1 MTTTGSGTETVQ
13 TLVSAQLPLDLEQTV
28 RREAPALLAYLS
40 RRTANPADAA
50 DLLGDVLVVIWRRTD
65 AMPPDAAGARMWMF
79 GIARKV
85 LAGGYRSARRRQALT
100 DRLRE
105 ELLSEPDTADLN
117 GSKTIDVEGSMRER
131 LTLALD
137 QLKPSEREIV
147 RLIHWD
153 GFTLSE
159 AAQHLRL
166 RLSTTRSR
174 YYRARDRLKQLLDS
188 PEVQRRRVP

>member
-1 MTTTGSGTETVQ
+1 
-13 TLVSAQLPLDLEQTV
+13 VSAQFPLDLEQTV
-28 RREAPALLAYLS
+28 RREAPALLAYLG
-40 RRTANPADAA
+40 RRTADPADAA
-50 DLLGDVLVVIWRRTD
+50 DLLGDVLVVIWRRID
-65 AMPPDAAGARMWMF
+65 AMPPDVAAARMWMF

-100 DRLRE
+100 DRLRQ
-105 ELLSEPDTADLN
+105 ELSSQPDTADLN
-117 GSKTIDVEGSMRER
+117 GSKTINVEDPRLER

-159 AAQHLRL
+159 AAHHLHL

-174 YYRARDRLKQLLDS
+174 YYRARDRLKQLLEQ
-188 PEVQRRRVP
+188 P

>member
-13 TLVSAQLPLDLEQTV
+13 TPVIAQLPLDLEQTV

-40 RRTANPADAA
+40 RRTADPADAA
-50 DLLGDVLVVIWRRTD
+50 DLLGDVLVVIWRRID
-65 AMPPDAAGARMWMF
+65 AMPPNAAAARMWMF

-85 LAGGYRSARRRQALT
+85 LTGAYRSARRRQALT
-100 DRLRE
+100 DRLRK
-105 ELLSEPDTADLN
+105 ELLSEPDTAGLD
-117 GSKTIDVEGSMRER
+117 GSTTVDVEDPRRER

-137 QLKPSEREIV
+137 RLKPSEREIV
-147 RLIHWD
+147 RLVHWD

-159 AAQHLRL
+159 AAQHLHL

-174 YYRARDRLKQLLDS
+174 YYRARDRLKELLEQ
-188 PEVQRRRVP
+188 P